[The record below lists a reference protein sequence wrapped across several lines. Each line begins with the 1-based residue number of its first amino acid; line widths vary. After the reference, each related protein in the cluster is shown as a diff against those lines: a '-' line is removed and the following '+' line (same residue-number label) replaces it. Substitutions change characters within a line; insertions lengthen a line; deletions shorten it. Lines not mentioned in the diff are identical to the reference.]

1 MCRLSLRCRKAGR
14 FVKLLCLSRSHCDT
28 GLSESLVRQ
37 RTTPFLVFLILTV
50 GRKLFNLILVRKVHR
65 KSNKIL
71 FS

>member
-37 RTTPFLVFLILTV
+37 RTTPFLVFLILTAV
-50 GRKLFNLILVRKVHR
+50 KLIWTELSNFTRKKFFV
-65 KSNKIL
+65 
-71 FS
+71 